1 MIMAHYKPNT
11 QKKIVFH
18 GNSLFHLGANNIF
31 YGNAVSNY
39 VRSGLVTANNQAPV
53 FDYSYQGK
61 TTRQLTTE
69 FPTVVAPFFKAN
81 DILLHWELT
90 NDLNSGQTPAQCLVN
105 EKAYCAQAKAMG
117 LKVYIL
123 TCIPRNPTFISDAN
137 RIALNAL
144 ILADTS
150 FCDGVIDV
158 CTLTEFSTALSY
170 QNTTYYNADG
180 THLTTAGYN
189 LIAQKILDSINFN

>member
-1 MIMAHYKPNT
+1 MTQFKKNT
-11 QKKIVFH
+11 QKKIIFH
-18 GNSLFHLGANNIF
+18 GNSLFHLGANNLF

-39 VRSGLVTANNQAPV
+39 VRNGLITAGNKAPV

-69 FPTVVAPFFKAN
+69 FPSVVAPYFKSG

-90 NDLNSGQTPAQCLVN
+90 NDLNSGQTPAQCLAN
-105 EKAYCAQAKAMG
+105 EIAYCQQAKAMG
-117 LKVYIL
+117 LKVCIL

-137 RIALNAL
+137 RVVLNAL

-158 CTLTEFSTALSY
+158 TLMTEFSLATSY
-170 QNTTYYNADG
+170 LNTTYYNADG

-189 LIAQKILDSINFN
+189 LIGQKILDSVNFN

>member
-1 MIMAHYKPNT
+1 MAHYKPNT
-11 QKKIVFH
+11 QKKVIFH
-18 GNSLFHLGANNIF
+18 GNSLFHLSANNLF

-39 VRSGLVTANNQAPV
+39 VRAGLKTANNQAPV
-53 FDYSYQGK
+53 FDYSFQGK
-61 TTRQLTTE
+61 TTRQLTAE
-69 FPTVVAPFFKAN
+69 FPTVIAPFFKSG
-81 DILLHWELT
+81 DILIHWELT

-117 LKVYIL
+117 LIVYIL

-137 RIALNAL
+137 RTALNAL

-158 CTLTEFSTALSY
+158 CQLAAFNSALSY
-170 QNTTYYNADG
+170 LNATNYNADG
-180 THLTTAGYN
+180 THLTTVGYN
-189 LIAQKILDSINFN
+189 LIGQNILDLINFN

>member
-1 MIMAHYKPNT
+1 MAQYKPNT
-11 QKKIVFH
+11 DKKIIFH
-18 GNSLFHLGANNIF
+18 GNSLFHLGNNNLF

-39 VRSGLVTANNQAPV
+39 VRTNLVNKKAV

-69 FPTVVAPFFKAN
+69 FPSVVAPYFKSG

-90 NDLNSGQTPAQCLVN
+90 NDLNSGQTPAQCLAN
-105 EKAYCAQAKAMG
+105 EIAYCQQAKAMG

-137 RIALNAL
+137 RVALNAL
-144 ILADTS
+144 ILADTT

-158 CTLTEFSTALSY
+158 TLMTEFSLATSY
-170 QNTTYYNADG
+170 LNTTYYNADG
-180 THLTTAGYN
+180 THLTTTGYN
-189 LIAQKILDSINFN
+189 LIGQRILDSVNFN